1 MADTLLKPPSPG
13 IWYIRLL
20 MRIGFVLRRIWCTW
34 FFISGFLFFLPLYPI
49 FLILLSRESWFVH
62 AWRLKKVWAHWILL
76 TTGIV
81 YTTTRKAKLDP
92 KQAYVITPN
101 HTSYLDILL
110 TTIAFGNY
118 FHFMGKAELKKIP
131 MFGIFFRKMNISVD
145 RASRK
150 DSHKAYKRARK
161 DLRRGISIAIFPE
174 GTIPDCSPQ
183 LGPFKSGAFRLAIE
197 MQVPIVPVT
206 FLDNLRLFPDK
217 VGERMLLRPGRSR
230 IVLHEPIIT
239 TGMTEEDLP
248 ELRQK
253 VRDVIEG
260 ELRSHGLIN
269 HEITL
274 PTRAGV

>member
-1 MADTLLKPPSPG
+1 MLGSRPCSPC
-13 IWYIRLL
+13 IWYLRLL
-20 MRIGFVLRRIWCTW
+20 MKIGFILRRIWCTW
-34 FFISGFLFFLPLYPI
+34 FFISGFLFFLPLYPV
-49 FLILLSRESWFVH
+49 FLILLSREPWFIY

-81 YTTTRKAKLDP
+81 YTTTRKTKLDP
-92 KQAYVITPN
+92 NQAYVITPN

-118 FHFMGKAELKKIP
+118 FHFMGKAELKQIP

-174 GTIPDCSPQ
+174 GTIPDCSPR

-217 VGERMLLRPGRSR
+217 AGERMLLRPGRSR
-230 IVLHEPIIT
+230 IVLHEPIVT

-260 ELRSHGLIN
+260 ELRSYGLIN
-269 HEITL
+269 HEVTQA
-274 PTRAGV
+274 AGESV